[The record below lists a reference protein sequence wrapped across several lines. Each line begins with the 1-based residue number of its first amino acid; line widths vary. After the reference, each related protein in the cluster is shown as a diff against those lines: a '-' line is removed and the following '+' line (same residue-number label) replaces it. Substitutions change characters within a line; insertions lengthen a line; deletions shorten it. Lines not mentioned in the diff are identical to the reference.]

1 MLKII
6 EVDDSMLALALER
19 GNGKCSYE
27 TQQFNLLCKQY
38 FKKEVK
44 FKKRYKL
51 FVHMRRRTCYQLF
64 YFLFPSFQRSSAFT
78 PNTAPIYVSKSINNI
93 KTKRWAQSM
102 PPSNINY
109 DSYSLLWQWASHNS
123 DTFHHFTPEEASLIR
138 SALLKWYRANRR
150 KLPWRGDSGPFD
162 GSTAGIA
169 TSSIKAKKKASGE
182 KVMKGQK
189 DIASFFNA
197 TKQVL
202 SKKEELNTHSD
213 SSHDEAIEV
222 TGYSVWVSEIMLQQ
236 TRVEA
241 VIPFYLKW
249 MKSFP
254 TVHQLANASED
265 EVNAHWAGLGFYRR
279 ARLLH
284 QGAKY
289 VVNEFNGTM
298 PSDVDS
304 LLKISGIGP
313 YTANAIASIAF
324 DQCVPVV
331 DGNVCRVLSRLKGV
345 ANHIKAPIFK
355 DNIGWTLAEQIVKAG
370 DGKHA
375 GEVNQALMELGATYC
390 APSGSGIDKNDPL
403 KDFYVSTR
411 IGIQLDGLL
420 QEESVEISDF
430 TSMIATNQGSTKC
443 ALCEKD
449 AIHNILFQL
458 SDSISSSLIA
468 NEKIG
473 LSRYDLA
480 AKAGHAVFPID
491 PPKKSKREEVLS
503 VAALF
508 HTGSEKKKWLMV
520 KRKND
525 GLLAGQ
531 WELPANCI
539 WSSTETT
546 KQSKSKAPTDS
557 VQVPSFN
564 IECRRSGINKELLNY
579 TWQRNG
585 KSNTMQEIWSHDSTQ
600 KYSIESP
607 IEHIFSHVR
616 WSMYCEFAD
625 VTSFIS
631 TSMLNEKFVTKDGR
645 EYRFMSEDDMK
656 EVGITS
662 SVKKCLSAV
671 KARAEASKRRKL
683 N

>member
-1 MLKII
+1 MKNEETCFNSTIKLDILCFYLTEEKATTKINNFNR
-6 EVDDSMLALALER
+6 MR
-19 GNGKCSYE
+19 KCSYF
-27 TQQFNLLCKQY
+27 QLIHFLL
-38 FKKEVK
+38 
-44 FKKRYKL
+44 
-51 FVHMRRRTCYQLF
+51 
-64 YFLFPSFQRSSAFT
+64 PSVQRASAFT
-78 PNTAPIYVSKSINNI
+78 SSRTNTALSCEVSLSTIQTARIRRFQTKPLT
-93 KTKRWAQSM
+93 KTMS
-102 PPSNINY
+102 PSNETF
-109 DSYSLLWQWASHNS
+109 DSYPLLWQWASHDS
-123 DTFHHFTPEEASLIR
+123 DTFHHFTDEETTLIR
-138 SALLKWYRANRR
+138 SALLKWYRENRR
-150 KLPWRGDSGPFD
+150 KLPWRGDRGPFD

-169 TSSIKAKKKASGE
+169 TSSVKAKKKALGE
-182 KVMKGQK
+182 KAMKGQK
-189 DIASFFNA
+189 DLTSFFNA
-197 TKQVL
+197 TKQV
-202 SKKEELNTHSD
+202 SKTGESNKNLD
-213 SSHDEAIEV
+213 SGHDDVIEV

-254 TVHQLANASED
+254 TVHHLANASDD

-289 VVNEFNGTM
+289 VVNELNGTI

-390 APSGSGIDKNDPL
+390 APSGSGIDNNDPL
-403 KDFYVSTR
+403 KDFYMSTR
-411 IGIQLDGLL
+411 LGIQMDGFL
-420 QEESVEISDF
+420 QDESLEISDL
-430 TSMIATNQGSTKC
+430 TSVLATNQGSTKC

-449 AIHNILFQL
+449 AIQNILFQL
-458 SDSISSSLIA
+458 SDDIVSSLNGIGS
-468 NEKIG
+468 KG
-473 LSRYDLA
+473 LSRYDVA
-480 AKAGHAVFPID
+480 AKAGHAIFPTD

-503 VAALF
+503 VVAMF
-508 HTGSEKKKWLMV
+508 HNGSEKKKWLMV
-520 KRKND
+520 KRKKD

-531 WELPANCI
+531 WEFPAKCI
-539 WSSTETT
+539 WSSEYDAE
-546 KQSKSKAPTDS
+546 KSKRKGDKGS
-557 VQVPSFN
+557 IEIPSFD
-564 IECRRSGINKELLNY
+564 IDIRRNGINKELLNY
-579 TWQRNG
+579 TWQLNG
-585 KSNTMQEIWSHDSTQ
+585 QETTMNEIWATDST
-600 KYSIESP
+600 KKSSIESP

-616 WSMYCEFAD
+616 WSMYCDFAD
-625 VTSFIS
+625 VTSAVP
-631 TSMLNEKFVTKDGR
+631 TSMINDKLLTKDGR

-662 SVKKCLSAV
+662 SVKKCLSAIN
-671 KARAEASKRRKL
+671 AQAGMSKRRKL